1 MALPII
7 LGIGAAVAGVTGV
20 GKGISGGIKMKEAN
34 DTMEAAEFLQRR
46 AVKRFETRNKET
58 MELMDSIGQQ
68 ELEILNSFE
77 KFSGIIEKIQG
88 RPEFKRYNKA
98 KIKLPEYEK
107 EKLIEVSVGAGVLLG
122 GLGGAAAGTAGGFAA
137 AGVTTSAV
145 MSLGTA
151 STGTAIATLHGAAA
165 TNAALAAIGGG
176 AVGSS
181 ATAGGIALGT
191 TILGAATLGVGLM
204 VGGIVFG
211 ATGTKL
217 SEQADEAFSQAM
229 RIEREV
235 KKIIEYLDE
244 LSEAAEQFK
253 ASLTVVEEQY
263 KKCLD
268 ALDNT
273 VNVSGKMHWSEF
285 TNKEKQVTENAVLLV
300 GLLYKMC
307 QINLVIQ
314 NEEEEGINAVNKE
327 LIETTIN
334 DAETV
339 LEDIN
344 MQSKKEI

>member
-7 LGIGAAVAGVTGV
+7 LGIGAAVAGATGV

-77 KFSGIIEKIQG
+77 NFSGIIEKIQG

-122 GLGGAAAGTAGGFAA
+122 GLGVVIFGEG
-137 AGVTTSAV
+137 
-145 MSLGTA
+145 
-151 STGTAIATLHGAAA
+151 
-165 TNAALAAIGGG
+165 
-176 AVGSS
+176 
-181 ATAGGIALGT
+181 
-191 TILGAATLGVGLM
+191 
-204 VGGIVFG
+204 VGGIILG
-211 ATGTKL
+211 KMGEKL

-235 KKIIEYLDE
+235 KKIVEYLDE

-273 VNVSGKMHWSEF
+273 VNVSGKIHWSEF

-334 DAETV
+334 DAETI

>member
-1 MALPII
+1 
-7 LGIGAAVAGVTGV
+7 
-20 GKGISGGIKMKEAN
+20 MKEAN

-122 GLGGAAAGTAGGFAA
+122 GLGVVIFGEG
-137 AGVTTSAV
+137 
-145 MSLGTA
+145 
-151 STGTAIATLHGAAA
+151 
-165 TNAALAAIGGG
+165 
-176 AVGSS
+176 
-181 ATAGGIALGT
+181 
-191 TILGAATLGVGLM
+191 
-204 VGGIVFG
+204 VGGIILG
-211 ATGTKL
+211 KMGEKL

-235 KKIIEYLDE
+235 KKIVEYLDE

-339 LEDIN
+339 LEDIRKGGRN
-344 MQSKKEI
+344 SG

>member
-1 MALPII
+1 
-7 LGIGAAVAGVTGV
+7 
-20 GKGISGGIKMKEAN
+20 
-34 DTMEAAEFLQRR
+34 
-46 AVKRFETRNKET
+46 
-58 MELMDSIGQQ
+58 
-68 ELEILNSFE
+68 
-77 KFSGIIEKIQG
+77 
-88 RPEFKRYNKA
+88 
-98 KIKLPEYEK
+98 
-107 EKLIEVSVGAGVLLG
+107 
-122 GLGGAAAGTAGGFAA
+122 
-137 AGVTTSAV
+137 
-145 MSLGTA
+145 
-151 STGTAIATLHGAAA
+151 
-165 TNAALAAIGGG
+165 
-176 AVGSS
+176 
-181 ATAGGIALGT
+181 
-191 TILGAATLGVGLM
+191 M

-235 KKIIEYLDE
+235 KKIVEYLDE

-285 TNKEKQVTENAVLLV
+285 TNKEKQVTENVVLLV

-307 QINLVIQ
+307 QTNLVIQ

-339 LEDIN
+339 LED
-344 MQSKKEI
+344 MGV

>member
-7 LGIGAAVAGVTGV
+7 LGIGAAVVGATGV

-122 GLGGAAAGTAGGFAA
+122 GLGVVIFGEG
-137 AGVTTSAV
+137 
-145 MSLGTA
+145 
-151 STGTAIATLHGAAA
+151 
-165 TNAALAAIGGG
+165 
-176 AVGSS
+176 
-181 ATAGGIALGT
+181 
-191 TILGAATLGVGLM
+191 
-204 VGGIVFG
+204 VGGIILG
-211 ATGTKL
+211 KMGEKL

-235 KKIIEYLDE
+235 KKIVEYLDE

-273 VNVSGKMHWSEF
+273 VNVSGKIHWSEF

-334 DAETV
+334 DAETI

>member
-7 LGIGAAVAGVTGV
+7 LGIGAAVAGATGV

-34 DTMEAAEFLQRR
+34 DTMEAAEFLQKR

-165 TNAALAAIGGG
+165 TNAALAAIGEEPL
-176 AVGSS
+176 AV
-181 ATAGGIALGT
+181 
-191 TILGAATLGVGLM
+191 
-204 VGGIVFG
+204 
-211 ATGTKL
+211 
-217 SEQADEAFSQAM
+217 
-229 RIEREV
+229 
-235 KKIIEYLDE
+235 
-244 LSEAAEQFK
+244 
-253 ASLTVVEEQY
+253 
-263 KKCLD
+263 
-268 ALDNT
+268 
-273 VNVSGKMHWSEF
+273 
-285 TNKEKQVTENAVLLV
+285 VLL
-300 GLLYKMC
+300 L
-307 QINLVIQ
+307 
-314 NEEEEGINAVNKE
+314 EEWH
-327 LIETTIN
+327 
-334 DAETV
+334 
-339 LEDIN
+339 LER
-344 MQSKKEI
+344 QF

>member
-7 LGIGAAVAGVTGV
+7 LGIGAAVAGATGV

-122 GLGGAAAGTAGGFAA
+122 GLGVVIFGEG
-137 AGVTTSAV
+137 
-145 MSLGTA
+145 
-151 STGTAIATLHGAAA
+151 
-165 TNAALAAIGGG
+165 
-176 AVGSS
+176 
-181 ATAGGIALGT
+181 
-191 TILGAATLGVGLM
+191 
-204 VGGIVFG
+204 VGGIILG
-211 ATGTKL
+211 KMGEKL

-235 KKIIEYLDE
+235 KKIVEYLDE

-339 LEDIN
+339 LEDIRKGGRN
-344 MQSKKEI
+344 SG

>member
-1 MALPII
+1 
-7 LGIGAAVAGVTGV
+7 
-20 GKGISGGIKMKEAN
+20 MKEAN

-77 KFSGIIEKIQG
+77 KFCSIIEKIQG

-107 EKLIEVSVGAGVLLG
+107 EKLIEVSVGTSVLLG
-122 GLGGAAAGTAGGFAA
+122 VLGVVIFGE
-137 AGVTTSAV
+137 
-145 MSLGTA
+145 
-151 STGTAIATLHGAAA
+151 
-165 TNAALAAIGGG
+165 GGG
-176 AVGSS
+176 
-181 ATAGGIALGT
+181 GI
-191 TILGAATLGVGLM
+191 ILGKMGE
-204 VGGIVFG
+204 
-211 ATGTKL
+211 KL

-235 KKIIEYLDE
+235 KRIVAYLDE
-244 LSEAAEQFK
+244 LSEVAEQFK

-263 KKCLD
+263 QKCLD

-273 VNVSGKMHWSEF
+273 VNVSDKMHWSEF

-314 NEEEEGINAVNKE
+314 NEEDEGINAVNRE

-339 LEDIN
+339 LEDIRKGGRN
-344 MQSKKEI
+344 SG

>member
-7 LGIGAAVAGVTGV
+7 LGIGAAVAGATGV

-122 GLGGAAAGTAGGFAA
+122 GLGVVIFGEG
-137 AGVTTSAV
+137 
-145 MSLGTA
+145 
-151 STGTAIATLHGAAA
+151 
-165 TNAALAAIGGG
+165 
-176 AVGSS
+176 
-181 ATAGGIALGT
+181 
-191 TILGAATLGVGLM
+191 
-204 VGGIVFG
+204 VGGIILG
-211 ATGTKL
+211 KMGEKL

-235 KKIIEYLDE
+235 KKIVEYLDE

-253 ASLTVVEEQY
+253 ASLTFVEEQY

-273 VNVSGKMHWSEF
+273 VNISGKIHWSEF

>member
-165 TNAALAAIGGG
+165 TNAVLATLGGG

-181 ATAGGIALGT
+181 AAGGMALGT

-235 KKIIEYLDE
+235 KRIVAYLDE

-253 ASLTVVEEQY
+253 TSLTVVEEQY

-334 DAETV
+334 DAETI
-339 LEDIN
+339 LEDIGV
-344 MQSKKEI
+344 

>member
-7 LGIGAAVAGVTGV
+7 LGIGAAVAGATGV

-122 GLGGAAAGTAGGFAA
+122 GLGVVIFGEG
-137 AGVTTSAV
+137 
-145 MSLGTA
+145 
-151 STGTAIATLHGAAA
+151 
-165 TNAALAAIGGG
+165 
-176 AVGSS
+176 
-181 ATAGGIALGT
+181 
-191 TILGAATLGVGLM
+191 
-204 VGGIVFG
+204 VGGIILG
-211 ATGTKL
+211 KMGEKL

-235 KKIIEYLDE
+235 KKIVEYLDE

-273 VNVSGKMHWSEF
+273 VNVSGKIHWSEF